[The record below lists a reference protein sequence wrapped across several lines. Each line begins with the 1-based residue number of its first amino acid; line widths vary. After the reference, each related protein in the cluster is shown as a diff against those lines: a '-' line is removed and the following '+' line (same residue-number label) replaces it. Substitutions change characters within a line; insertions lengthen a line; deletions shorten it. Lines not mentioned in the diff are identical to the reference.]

1 MKTTYRQRHIGYDG
15 KPTHDDL
22 LGIDQFQLTDD
33 GRIDYETMRRQNIP
47 VKHWEPIG
55 RDNQPNIITLK
66 LLFSGL
72 QALKC
77 DDSDKLGEIM
87 WTQPQNLLIQL
98 SADKMLKIP
107 TMPGTRSTPLV
118 CRGYARMVWDL
129 MCGRLVC
136 MYHNEDALIKLL
148 PVGKPNRNYPV
159 LDIEAEY
166 GISAKEHID
175 GFAEMIHDEAAR
187 LPFVTQDGEI
197 IALRAID
204 GIRLGG
210 NRQRGYWR
218 SEHTDRD
225 GNSREEVRCT
235 YSLFAKTAT
244 PDDEKLQWIAD
255 PDIPWSL
262 EVPEPERFHSTGVD
276 PAHPESE
283 AMWRYVSNV
292 ERMLAP
298 VPGVK
303 PLTYPPHSWRQMFHD
318 MKRGHRNPSLFNL
331 LRMPADA
338 WLSGRHQRHMTV
350 LSGDGGNGKSLL
362 LRKLLEPVCQGQAGN
377 IPIAA
382 FLGPEGAMETSNA
395 RGALAHNRVAIS
407 SDTPALQLS
416 NPALKSALSGE
427 PVTYRRIGQNA
438 NEYEPNAS
446 IVAATN
452 EFVGGLDDQSLS
464 RRIALVEFADHTATS
479 DPSGCAQPWFQE
491 FLNWVNDPDSDAPF
505 AMMAVSCELWAA
517 CSDNNPD
524 VVHIAGR
531 RFIKDN
537 PFVQAIIRGIVTTSS
552 TPQDGSMPT
561 EWDGFASDR
570 WLKANDVQIPSP
582 SSREWRDAKQIV
594 GVSRRRVSHK
604 LKEYGNTRPQ
614 VWQVM
619 DDPAAQE
626 LFSRYAAPVWRDWQ
640 VEQAEDRAEEEAEQ
654 TRVEQ
659 TREQAVALSDM
670 KPAHPEAGLD
680 ETIVRMDEDGVA
692 GVLFP
697 VAQDKRPLGKWGDYP
712 VAEDHVDADRIGP
725 DTAMAGLRPARDIVV
740 VDCDVPEGEA
750 DQGKPDGFTV
760 LQSMAGAYGTAGL
773 PRTFSAR
780 TRSGGLH
787 LYYRLASGQSPL
799 PVKAHQ
805 GRFAVMPVMGE
816 PVSYAAGVP
825 VDLRVG
831 TTRSF
836 AIAPG
841 SQSPEGSWAIVD
853 DMPVTVM
860 PDSLHAALQRLA
872 DLPNG
877 HGDRPVNVD
886 AHGEPAADPDGV
898 DVDLFDRKTGGAS
911 RINPDGTH
919 WHPRAHEVIGEGARN
934 ETMNSYYF
942 GRLLHSPKNGDTPE
956 QVKADLF
963 AQAKASGLPDSETEG
978 IWRSIVKGV
987 SKKGGPIPADRDL

>member
-1 MKTTYRQRHIGYDG
+1 MKTTYKQRHITDNGPKDDPLLDIDCF
-15 KPTHDDL
+15 PT
-22 LGIDQFQLTDD
+22 TAD
-33 GRIDYETMRRQNIP
+33 GRIDYRLMRKQDIP
-47 VKHWEPIG
+47 ARHWMPLG
-55 RDNQPNIITLK
+55 RANQPSLPTLCK
-66 LLFSGL
+66 LFEGL
-72 QALKC
+72 RAIEYHDLDEMNQLVW
-77 DDSDKLGEIM
+77 GE
-87 WTQPQNLLIQL
+87 PENLLIQL
-98 SADKMLKIP
+98 SNTKILKIP
-107 TMPGTRSTPLV
+107 PVPGTHATPMV

-129 MCGRLVC
+129 LCGRLVC
-136 MYHNEDALIKLL
+136 MYGDEDTLIKLL
-148 PVGKPNRNYPV
+148 PVGKPSRNYPV

-187 LPFVTQDGEI
+187 LPFVTQDGEVI
-197 IALRAID
+197 PLRAVD

-210 NRQRGYWR
+210 EPTQGFWR
-218 SEHTDRD
+218 CRYRD
-225 GNSREEVRCT
+225 ANGHEQNKVRRT
-235 YSLFAKTAT
+235 YDLFAHPT
-244 PDDEKLQWIAD
+244 PGDEKLLWITD

-262 EVPEPERFHSTGVD
+262 EVPKPKQFHSTGVD

-292 ERMLAP
+292 ERMLADA
-298 VPGVK
+298 PGVK
-303 PLTYPPHSWRQMFHD
+303 PLTYPERSWAKTFHD

-338 WLSGRHQRHMTV
+338 WLSDRFKRHMTV

-362 LRKLLEPVCQGQAGN
+362 LERLLKPVCQGQAGN

-382 FLGPEGAMETSNA
+382 FLGPEGMMETSNA
-395 RGALAHNRVAIS
+395 RGALARNRVAIS

-438 NEYEPNAS
+438 NEYRPNAS

-452 EFVGGLDDQSLS
+452 EFVGGLDDQSLN
-464 RRIALVEFADHTATS
+464 RRIALVEMADHTATS
-479 DPSGCAQPWFQE
+479 DPGGCPQAWFQD
-491 FLNWVNDPDSDAPF
+491 FIDWVTDPDSDAQY
-505 AMMAVSCELWAA
+505 AMMAVSCQLWAA
-517 CSDNNPD
+517 YPNEDPD

-697 VAQDKRPLGKWGDYP
+697 VARDKRPLGKWGDYP

-877 HGDRPVNVD
+877 HKDSPVSVNAD
-886 AHGEPAADPDGV
+886 GEADGV
-898 DVDLFDRKTGGAS
+898 DVDLFDRKTGGHGPRPAGGGMHARDLMPIDEGS
-911 RINPDGTH
+911 RNPTL
-919 WHPRAHEVIGEGARN
+919 
-934 ETMNSYYF
+934 YYKFF
-942 GRLLHSPKNGDTPE
+942 GRLINCADNDETPE
-956 QVKADLF
+956 QVRDAMYR
-963 AQAKASGLPDSETEG
+963 QAALSGLGRTETDG

-987 SKKGGPIPADRDL
+987 SEAHVENGTHGAR

>member
-1 MKTTYRQRHIGYDG
+1 MKTTYKQRHITDNGPKDDPLLDIDCF
-15 KPTHDDL
+15 PT
-22 LGIDQFQLTDD
+22 TAD
-33 GRIDYETMRRQNIP
+33 GRIDYRLMRKQDIP
-47 VKHWEPIG
+47 ARHWMPLG
-55 RDNQPNIITLK
+55 RANQPSLPTLCK
-66 LLFSGL
+66 LFEGL
-72 QALKC
+72 RAIEYHDLDEMNQLVW
-77 DDSDKLGEIM
+77 GE
-87 WTQPQNLLIQL
+87 PENLLIQL
-98 SADKMLKIP
+98 SNTKILKIP
-107 TMPGTRSTPLV
+107 PVPGTHATPMV

-129 MCGRLVC
+129 LCGRLVC
-136 MYHNEDALIKLL
+136 MYGDEDTLIKLL
-148 PVGKPNRNYPV
+148 PVGKPSRNYPV

-187 LPFVTQDGEI
+187 LPFVIQDGEVI
-197 IALRAID
+197 PLRAVD

-210 NRQRGYWR
+210 EPTQGFWR
-218 SEHTDRD
+218 CRYRD
-225 GNSREEVRCT
+225 ANGHEQNKVRRT
-235 YSLFAKTAT
+235 YDLFAHPT
-244 PDDEKLQWIAD
+244 PGDEKLLWITD

-262 EVPEPERFHSTGVD
+262 EVPKPKQFHSTGVD

-292 ERMLAP
+292 ERMLADA
-298 VPGVK
+298 PGIK
-303 PLTYPPHSWRQMFHD
+303 PLTYPERSWAKTFHD

-338 WLSGRHQRHMTV
+338 WLSDRFKRHMTV

-362 LRKLLEPVCQGQAGN
+362 LERLLKPVCQGQAGN

-382 FLGPEGAMETSNA
+382 FLGPEGMMETSNA
-395 RGALAHNRVAIS
+395 RGALARNRVAIS

-438 NEYEPNAS
+438 NEYRPNAS

-452 EFVGGLDDQSLS
+452 EFVGGLDDQSLN
-464 RRIALVEFADHTATS
+464 RRIALVEMADHTATS
-479 DPSGCAQPWFQE
+479 DPGGCPQAWFQD
-491 FLNWVNDPDSDAPF
+491 FIDWVTDPDSDAQY
-505 AMMAVSCELWAA
+505 AMMAVSCQLWAVYPNE
-517 CSDNNPD
+517 DPD

-537 PFVQAIIRGIVTTSS
+537 PFVQAVIRGIVTTSS

-561 EWDGFASDR
+561 EWDGFVSDR

-594 GVSRRRVSHK
+594 GLSRRRSSRK

-626 LFSRYAAPVWRDWQ
+626 LFTRYAAPVWRDWQ

-760 LQSMAGAYGTAGL
+760 LQSMAGAYGTDGL

-787 LYYRLASGQSPL
+787 LYYRLASSQSPL

-877 HGDRPVNVD
+877 HKDSPVSVNAD
-886 AHGEPAADPDGV
+886 GEADGV
-898 DVDLFDRKTGGAS
+898 DVDLFDRKTGGHGPRPAGGGMHARDLMPIDEGS
-911 RINPDGTH
+911 RNPTL
-919 WHPRAHEVIGEGARN
+919 
-934 ETMNSYYF
+934 YYKFF
-942 GRLLHSPKNGDTPE
+942 GRLINCADNDETPE
-956 QVKADLF
+956 QVRDAMYR
-963 AQAKASGLPDSETEG
+963 QAALSGLGRTETDG

-987 SKKGGPIPADRDL
+987 SEAHAKNGTR

>member
-1 MKTTYRQRHIGYDG
+1 MKSTYRQRH
-15 KPTHDDL
+15 T
-22 LGIDQFQLTDD
+22 TDD
-33 GRIDYETMRRQNIP
+33 GVTPDPLLDIDCFPCRDDGHIDYRLMRKQDIP
-47 VKHWEPIG
+47 ARHWKPLG
-55 RDNQPNIITLK
+55 RTNQPSLPMLCN
-66 LLFSGL
+66 LFEGL
-72 QALKC
+72 RAIEYHDIEEMNQLVW
-77 DDSDKLGEIM
+77 GE
-87 WTQPQNLLIQL
+87 PENLLIQL
-98 SADKMLKIP
+98 SATKILKVP
-107 TMPGTRSTPLV
+107 PAPGTRTTPMV
-118 CRGYARMVWDL
+118 CKGYARMVWDL
-129 MCGRLVC
+129 LCGRLVC
-136 MYHNEDALIKLL
+136 MHGDEDTLIKLL
-148 PVGKPNRNYPV
+148 PVGKPSRNYPV

-187 LPFVTQDGEI
+187 LPFVTEDGDI
-197 IALRAID
+197 IPLRAVD

-210 NRQRGYWR
+210 EPTQGFWR
-218 SEHTDRD
+218 CKYRD
-225 GNSREEVRCT
+225 GNGHEQNRVRRT
-235 YSLFAKTAT
+235 YDLFAHPL
-244 PDDEKLQWIAD
+244 PDDERLKWITD

-262 EVPEPERFHSTGVD
+262 EVPKPKRFNSTGVD
-276 PAHPESE
+276 PKHPVSE

-303 PLTYPPHSWRQMFHD
+303 PLSYPEHSWAQLFKD
-318 MKRGHRNPSLFNL
+318 MKRGRRNPSLFNL

-338 WLSGRHQRHMTV
+338 WLSDRFKRHMTV

-362 LRKLLEPVCQGQAGN
+362 LERLLKPVCQGQAGN

-382 FLGPEGAMETSNA
+382 FLGPEGMMETSNA
-395 RGALAHNRVAIS
+395 RGALARNRVAIS

-438 NEYEPNAS
+438 NEYRPNAS

-452 EFVGGLDDQSLS
+452 EFIGGLDDQSLN
-464 RRIALVEFADHTATS
+464 RRIALVEMADHTATS
-479 DPSGCAQPWFQE
+479 TPDGTPQPWFQD
-491 FLNWVNDPDSDAPF
+491 FIDWVTDPDSDAQF

-517 CSDNNPD
+517 CPNEDPD

-537 PFVQAIIRGIVTTSS
+537 PFVQAIIRGIVLTT
-552 TPQDGSMPT
+552 TPKPDGSMPDV
-561 EWDGFASDR
+561 WDGFAADR
-570 WLKANDVQIPSP
+570 WLKANDVPIPSP

-594 GVSRRRVSHK
+594 GLARRRAPHK
-604 LKEYGNTRPQ
+604 LEGYGGTRPQ

-619 DDPAAQE
+619 DDPAAQA
-626 LFSRYAAPVWRDWQ
+626 LFDRYAAPVWRDLQVERAEDEAEEKAQ
-640 VEQAEDRAEEEAEQ
+640 VEQAERTAEQ
-654 TRVEQ
+654 SLTL
-659 TREQAVALSDM
+659 ADM
-670 KPAHPEAGLD
+670 VPAHPEAGLD
-680 ETIVRMDEDGVA
+680 ETVVRMDEDGVA

-697 VAQDKRPLGKWGDYP
+697 VAQDKRPLGKWGGYEAPD
-712 VAEDHVDADRIGP
+712 DHVDADRIGP

-750 DQGKPDGFTV
+750 DKGKPDGFTV
-760 LQSMAGAYGTAGL
+760 LQSMAGAYGSDGL

-787 LYYRLASGQSPL
+787 LYYRLAPGQSPL

-805 GRFAVMPVMGE
+805 GRFAVMPVMGK

-911 RINPDGTH
+911 QTNPDGTH

-963 AQAKASGLPDSETEG
+963 AQARASGLPDSETEG

>member
-1 MKTTYRQRHIGYDG
+1 MKTTYKQRHITDNGPKDDPLLDIDCF
-15 KPTHDDL
+15 PT
-22 LGIDQFQLTDD
+22 TAD
-33 GRIDYETMRRQNIP
+33 GRIDYRLMRKQDIP
-47 VKHWEPIG
+47 ARHWMPLG
-55 RDNQPNIITLK
+55 RANQPSLPTLCK
-66 LLFSGL
+66 LFEGL
-72 QALKC
+72 RAIEYHDLDEMNQLVW
-77 DDSDKLGEIM
+77 GE
-87 WTQPQNLLIQL
+87 PENLLIQL
-98 SADKMLKIP
+98 SNTKILKIP
-107 TMPGTRSTPLV
+107 PVPGTHATPMV

-129 MCGRLVC
+129 LCGRLVC
-136 MYHNEDALIKLL
+136 MYGDEDTLIKLL
-148 PVGKPNRNYPV
+148 PVGKPSRNYPV

-187 LPFVTQDGEI
+187 LPFVTQDGEVI
-197 IALRAID
+197 PLRAVD

-210 NRQRGYWR
+210 EPTQGFWR
-218 SEHTDRD
+218 CRYRD
-225 GNSREEVRCT
+225 ANGHEQNKVRRT
-235 YSLFAKTAT
+235 YDLFAHPT
-244 PDDEKLQWIAD
+244 PGDEKLLWITD

-262 EVPEPERFHSTGVD
+262 EVPKPKQFHSTGVD
-276 PAHPESE
+276 PAHPVSE

-292 ERMLAP
+292 ERMLADA
-298 VPGVK
+298 PGVK
-303 PLTYPPHSWRQMFHD
+303 PLTYPERSWAKTFHD

-338 WLSGRHQRHMTV
+338 WLSDRFKRHMTV

-362 LRKLLEPVCQGQAGN
+362 LERLLKPVCQGQAGN

-382 FLGPEGAMETSNA
+382 FLGPEGMMETSNA
-395 RGALAHNRVAIS
+395 RGALARNRVAIS

-438 NEYEPNAS
+438 NEYRPNAS

-452 EFVGGLDDQSLS
+452 EFVGGLDDQSLN
-464 RRIALVEFADHTATS
+464 RRIALVEMADHTATS
-479 DPSGCAQPWFQE
+479 DPGGCPQAWFQD
-491 FLNWVNDPDSDAPF
+491 FIDWVTDPDSDAQY
-505 AMMAVSCELWAA
+505 AMMAVSCQLWAA
-517 CSDNNPD
+517 YPNEDPD

-537 PFVQAIIRGIVTTSS
+537 PFIQAIIRGIVTTSS

-697 VAQDKRPLGKWGDYP
+697 VARDKRPLGKWGDYP

-725 DTAMAGLRPARDIVV
+725 DTQMAGLRPARDIVV

-750 DQGKPDGFTV
+750 DKGKPDGFTV

-877 HGDRPVNVD
+877 HKDSPVSVN
-886 AHGEPAADPDGV
+886 AEGEADGV
-898 DVDLFDRKTGGAS
+898 DVDLFDRKTGGHGPRPAGGGMHARDLMPIDKGS
-911 RINPDGTH
+911 RNPTL
-919 WHPRAHEVIGEGARN
+919 
-934 ETMNSYYF
+934 YYKFF
-942 GRLLHSPKNGDTPE
+942 GRLINCADNDETPE
-956 QVKADLF
+956 QVRDAMYR
-963 AQAKASGLPDSETEG
+963 QAALSGLGRTETDG

-987 SKKGGPIPADRDL
+987 SEAHVENGTHGTR

>member
-1 MKTTYRQRHIGYDG
+1 MKTTYKQRHITDNGPKDDPLLDIDCF
-15 KPTHDDL
+15 PT
-22 LGIDQFQLTDD
+22 TAD
-33 GRIDYETMRRQNIP
+33 GRIDYRLMRKQDIP
-47 VKHWEPIG
+47 ARHWMPLG
-55 RDNQPNIITLK
+55 RANQPSLPTLCK
-66 LLFSGL
+66 LLEGL
-72 QALKC
+72 RAIEYHDLDEMNQLVW
-77 DDSDKLGEIM
+77 GE
-87 WTQPQNLLIQL
+87 PENLLIQL
-98 SADKMLKIP
+98 SNTKILKIP
-107 TMPGTRSTPLV
+107 PVPGTHATPMV

-129 MCGRLVC
+129 LCGRLVC
-136 MYHNEDALIKLL
+136 MYGDEDTLIKLL
-148 PVGKPNRNYPV
+148 PVGKPSRNYPV

-187 LPFVTQDGEI
+187 LPFVIQDGEVI
-197 IALRAID
+197 PLRAVD

-210 NRQRGYWR
+210 EPTQGFWR
-218 SEHTDRD
+218 CRYRD
-225 GNSREEVRCT
+225 ANGHEQNKVRRT
-235 YSLFAKTAT
+235 YDLFAHPT
-244 PDDEKLQWIAD
+244 PGDEKLLWITD

-262 EVPEPERFHSTGVD
+262 EVPKPKQFHSTGVD

-292 ERMLAP
+292 ERMLADA
-298 VPGVK
+298 PGIK
-303 PLTYPPHSWRQMFHD
+303 PLTYPERSWAKTFHD

-338 WLSGRHQRHMTV
+338 WLSDRFKRHMTV

-362 LRKLLEPVCQGQAGN
+362 LERLLKPVCQGQAGN

-382 FLGPEGAMETSNA
+382 FLGPEGMMETSNA
-395 RGALAHNRVAIS
+395 RGALARNRVAIS

-438 NEYEPNAS
+438 NEYRPNAS

-452 EFVGGLDDQSLS
+452 EFVGGLDDQSLN
-464 RRIALVEFADHTATS
+464 RRIALVEMADHTATS
-479 DPSGCAQPWFQE
+479 DPGGCPQAWFQD
-491 FLNWVNDPDSDAPF
+491 FIDWVTDPDSDAQY
-505 AMMAVSCELWAA
+505 AMMAVSCQLWAVYPNE
-517 CSDNNPD
+517 DPD

-537 PFVQAIIRGIVTTSS
+537 PFVQAVIRGIVTTSS

-561 EWDGFASDR
+561 EWDGFVSDR

-594 GVSRRRVSHK
+594 GLSRRRSSRK

-626 LFSRYAAPVWRDWQ
+626 LFTRYAAPVWRDWQ

-760 LQSMAGAYGTAGL
+760 LQSMAGAYGTDGL

-787 LYYRLASGQSPL
+787 LYYRLASSQSPL

-877 HGDRPVNVD
+877 HKDSPVSVNAD
-886 AHGEPAADPDGV
+886 GEADGV
-898 DVDLFDRKTGGAS
+898 DVDLFDRKTGGHGPRPAGGGMHARDLMPIDEGS
-911 RINPDGTH
+911 RNPTL
-919 WHPRAHEVIGEGARN
+919 
-934 ETMNSYYF
+934 YYKFF
-942 GRLLHSPKNGDTPE
+942 GRLINCADNDETPE
-956 QVKADLF
+956 QVRDAMYR
-963 AQAKASGLPDSETEG
+963 QAALSGLGRTETDG

-987 SKKGGPIPADRDL
+987 SEAHAKNGTR